1 MTDNQIQQVA
11 LRTAK
16 IAKRQQLEKAAK
28 ERLAAGIEI
37 NGITLAAGDTDQQA
51 FSRLLTLLR
60 EAHELQPDA
69 ASKTS
74 FLNTPQVITDIHGV
88 PHTLPGINVLR
99 QLLVAYGA
107 AIRDQWATHATRK
120 AAIHKALTMEELDAI
135 PSGD

>member
-37 NGITLAAGDTDQQA
+37 NGITLATGEADQQA

-74 FLNTPQVITDIHGV
+74 FLNTPQVITDIHGL
-88 PHTLPGINVLR
+88 PQTLPGIKALR
-99 QLLVAYGA
+99 ELLVAYGA

-120 AAIHKALTMEELDAI
+120 ATILNASTMEELDVI